1 MPRGYLLLD
10 PFLDISGERGEYAS
24 RVTAP
29 DQSVAPGDVDAGLSR
44 LVSQRTPTRTAV
56 NTAPAMRMTNPMISP
71 DAKTMAP
78 TTVIATHRPRL
89 TQVTMRRRREVQNA
103 PTYFL
108 SFFSTSP
115 ESAAMNASWG
125 TSTRPTIFMR
135 FLPSFCFSSSLRLR
149 VMSPP

>member
-1 MPRGYLLLD
+1 
-10 PFLDISGERGEYAS
+10 
-24 RVTAP
+24 
-29 DQSVAPGDVDAGLSR
+29 
-44 LVSQRTPTRTAV
+44 
-56 NTAPAMRMTNPMISP
+56 
-71 DAKTMAP
+71 MAL
-78 TTVIATHRPRL
+78 AAEALRK
-89 TQVTMRRRREVQNA
+89 RRRKLRVDEEAHASARAQDAMSRGLGCESKSRADIFRFEIREVAQDLWLRNA
-103 PTYFL
+103 CGKQLEDVAHADAHAADRRPSAADLGIESDALHGHEATRRRYFL